1 MIKNNSKQNRSEI
14 VFMVP
19 LLFWCTI
26 RGVGS
31 YLKLGGQVV
40 LWGDNLPSLV
50 GLGLTDLLK
59 PEWAIAYPAHPSP
72 TPLLGFYPL
81 FLADYFSI
89 LATSSWHF
97 KSWKG
102 ENNGKFWS
110 RKWFHMTQ
118 NPHFRTG
125 TRIQSIGK
133 QRRSL
138 PCREQ
143 TKGIH
148 VQKLESPRQKS
159 LFSDELLSTD
169 KSGPAFR
176 RFAWSKTAR
185 TGPLYSSRN
194 WILCTCSSHVFTNPE
209 FSTYL

>member
-1 MIKNNSKQNRSEI
+1 MRWQSNNWWRFHKILWPSQNI
-14 VFMVP
+14 WT
-19 LLFWCTI
+19 L
-26 RGVGS
+26 
-31 YLKLGGQVV
+31 
-40 LWGDNLPSLV
+40 
-50 GLGLTDLLK
+50 
-59 PEWAIAYPAHPSP
+59 
-72 TPLLGFYPL
+72 
-81 FLADYFSI
+81 
-89 LATSSWHF
+89 TSSWHF

-102 ENNGKFWS
+102 ENNGKFSS
-110 RKWFHMTQ
+110 RKLFHMTQ

-138 PCREQ
+138 PSREQ

-148 VQKLESPRQKS
+148 VQKLESSRQKS

-209 FSTYL
+209 FSTYPISLNNVWGQ